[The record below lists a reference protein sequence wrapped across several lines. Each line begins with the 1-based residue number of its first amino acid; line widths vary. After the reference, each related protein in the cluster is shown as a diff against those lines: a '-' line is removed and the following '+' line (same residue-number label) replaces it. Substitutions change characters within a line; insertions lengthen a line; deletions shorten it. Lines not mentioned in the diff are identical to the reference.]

1 MTNIAQHAFNTQNK
15 VTVLSDG
22 SKLFSSDF
30 DSKCKFDIHRF
41 DQIKFLRKRIKSSFA
56 QNFLNKNKIDIIFFD
71 SWKSLE
77 LFNNIIDIKK
87 ICLAHGNEI
96 LELRNKHRILNSLNK
111 ADLIIY
117 NSQFTKN
124 KKFKNFKN
132 LKKLN
137 HKIIYPAFIKKISK
151 NKNNKKKYDLC
162 TVARLEYR
170 KGHHLV
176 FEAMSIL
183 RNEYKILV
191 KYAILGDGP
200 ELSRLKDLVLK
211 FSLQKQVD
219 FIHHDVS
226 SEKIF
231 KNSSV
236 HIMPTITT
244 PESIE
249 GFGISNVE
257 AASYGLPCI
266 VSNSGGTPESI
277 GNNGIIVKENN
288 SKQLVKAIIDI
299 FKKYKSYSR
308 KSYLFAN
315 NFESNKKIKEYLNAI

>member
-77 LFNNIIDIKK
+77 LFNIITDIKK
-87 ICLAHGNEI
+87 VCLAHGNEI
-96 LELRNKHRILNSLNK
+96 LKLRNKQRILNSLNK

-124 KKFKNFKN
+124 KTFKNFKN

-183 RNEYKILV
+183 RNEYKIIL

>member
-77 LFNNIIDIKK
+77 LFNNTTDVKK

-124 KKFKNFKN
+124 KTFKNFKN

-183 RNEYKILV
+183 RNEYKIIV

>member
-77 LFNNIIDIKK
+77 LFNNNTDIKK

-96 LELRNKHRILNSLNK
+96 LKLRNKHRILNSLNK

-124 KKFKNFKN
+124 KTFKNFKN

-183 RNEYKILV
+183 RNEYKIIL

-288 SKQLVKAIIDI
+288 PKQLVKAIIDI

>member
-30 DSKCKFDIHRF
+30 DSKCKFDIHRY

-77 LFNNIIDIKK
+77 PFNNTLDVKK

-124 KKFKNFKN
+124 KTFKNFKN

-183 RNEYKILV
+183 RNEYKIIV
-191 KYAILGDGP
+191 KYVILGDGP

-288 SKQLVKAIIDI
+288 PKQLVKAIIDI

>member
-77 LFNNIIDIKK
+77 LFNNITDIKK

-96 LELRNKHRILNSLNK
+96 LKLSDKNRILNSLNK

-124 KKFKNFKN
+124 KTFKNFKN

-183 RNEYKILV
+183 RNEYKIIV

-288 SKQLVKAIIDI
+288 PKQLVKAIIDI

>member
-1 MTNIAQHAFNTQNK
+1 MTNIAQHAFSERNK

-22 SKLFSSDF
+22 SKLLSSDF
-30 DSKCKFDIHRF
+30 DNKCKFDIYRF
-41 DQIKFLRKRIKSSFA
+41 DQIKFLRKRIKFSFA
-56 QNFLNKNKIDIIFFD
+56 QNFLKQNKIDIIFFD

-77 LFNNIIDIKK
+77 LFDYSTDTKK
-87 ICLAHGNEI
+87 ICLVHGNEI
-96 LELRNKHRILNSLNK
+96 LKLSDKNRIINSLNK
-111 ADLIIY
+111 ADLLIF

-124 KKFKNFKN
+124 KTIKNFKTS
-132 LKKLN
+132 KKIN
-137 HKIIYPAFIKKISK
+137 HKVIYPAFIKKISK
-151 NKNNKKKYDLC
+151 NKVNKKKYDLC

-183 RNEYKILV
+183 RDDYKISL

-200 ELSRLKDLVLK
+200 ELSRLKDLVMK

-219 FIHHDVS
+219 FIHHDIS
-226 SEKIF
+226 SEKIY

-236 HIMPTITT
+236 HIMPTIST

-257 AASYGLPCI
+257 AASFGLPCVI
-266 VSNSGGTPESI
+266 SNSGGTPESI
-277 GNNGIIVKENN
+277 GDNGIIVKENDP
-288 SKQLVKAIIDI
+288 KKLVKSIIDI
-299 FKKYKSYSR
+299 FKTYQSYSR
-308 KSYLFAN
+308 KSYVFAK
-315 NFESNKKIKEYLNAI
+315 NFESKKKIEEYLDNF

>member
-1 MTNIAQHAFNTQNK
+1 MTNIAQHATNKRNK

-22 SKLFSSDF
+22 SKPFSSDF
-30 DSKCKFDIHRF
+30 DNKCKFDIYRF
-41 DQIKFLRKRIKSSFA
+41 DQIKFLRKRIKLSFA
-56 QNFLNKNKIDIIFFD
+56 QNFLKQNNVDIIFFD

-77 LFNNIIDIKK
+77 LFDYPTDTKK

-96 LELRNKHRILNSLNK
+96 LKLSDKNRIINSLNK
-111 ADLIIY
+111 ADLLIY

-124 KKFKNFKN
+124 KTIKNFKT
-132 LKKLN
+132 LKKIN

-151 NKNNKKKYDLC
+151 NTIYKKKYDLC

-183 RNEYKILV
+183 RNDYKISL

-200 ELSRLKDLVLK
+200 ELSRLKDLVMK

-219 FIHHDVS
+219 FIHHNIS
-226 SEKIF
+226 SEKIY

-236 HIMPTITT
+236 HIMPTIST

-257 AASYGLPCI
+257 AASFGLPCV
-266 VSNSGGTPESI
+266 VSNSGGTSESI
-277 GNNGIIVKENN
+277 GNNGIIVKENDP
-288 SKQLVKAIIDI
+288 KQLVKSIIDV

-308 KSYLFAN
+308 KSYEFAN
-315 NFESNKKIKEYLNAI
+315 NFESSKKIKEYLNAI

>member
-77 LFNNIIDIKK
+77 LFNNTTDIKK

-96 LELRNKHRILNSLNK
+96 LKLRNKQRILNSLNK

-124 KKFKNFKN
+124 KTFKNFKN

-137 HKIIYPAFIKKISK
+137 NKIIYPAFIKKISK

-183 RNEYKILV
+183 RNEYKIIL

>member
-1 MTNIAQHAFNTQNK
+1 
-15 VTVLSDG
+15 
-22 SKLFSSDF
+22 
-30 DSKCKFDIHRF
+30 
-41 DQIKFLRKRIKSSFA
+41 
-56 QNFLNKNKIDIIFFD
+56 
-71 SWKSLE
+71 
-77 LFNNIIDIKK
+77 
-87 ICLAHGNEI
+87 
-96 LELRNKHRILNSLNK
+96 
-111 ADLIIY
+111 
-117 NSQFTKN
+117 
-124 KKFKNFKN
+124 
-132 LKKLN
+132 
-137 HKIIYPAFIKKISK
+137 
-151 NKNNKKKYDLC
+151 
-162 TVARLEYR
+162 
-170 KGHHLV
+170 
-176 FEAMSIL
+176 MSIL
-183 RNEYKILV
+183 RNEYKILLR
-191 KYAILGDGP
+191 YAILGDGP

-288 SKQLVKAIIDI
+288 SKQLVKAILNI

-315 NFESNKKIKEYLNAI
+315 NFESNKKIKEYLNAT

>member
-1 MTNIAQHAFNTQNK
+1 
-15 VTVLSDG
+15 
-22 SKLFSSDF
+22 
-30 DSKCKFDIHRF
+30 
-41 DQIKFLRKRIKSSFA
+41 
-56 QNFLNKNKIDIIFFD
+56 
-71 SWKSLE
+71 
-77 LFNNIIDIKK
+77 
-87 ICLAHGNEI
+87 
-96 LELRNKHRILNSLNK
+96 
-111 ADLIIY
+111 
-117 NSQFTKN
+117 
-124 KKFKNFKN
+124 
-132 LKKLN
+132 
-137 HKIIYPAFIKKISK
+137 
-151 NKNNKKKYDLC
+151 
-162 TVARLEYR
+162 
-170 KGHHLV
+170 
-176 FEAMSIL
+176 MSIL
-183 RNEYKILV
+183 RNEYKIIV

-219 FIHHDVS
+219 FIQHDVS

-277 GNNGIIVKENN
+277 GKNGIIVKENN

-299 FKKYKSYSR
+299 FKKYKSYSS

>member
-1 MTNIAQHAFNTQNK
+1 MTNIAQHAFSTQNK
-15 VTVLSDG
+15 VTVLTDG
-22 SKLFSSDF
+22 SKMFSSDF
-30 DSKCKFDIHRF
+30 DNKCKFDIHRF
-41 DQIKFLRKRIKSSFA
+41 DQIKFLRKRIKLSFA
-56 QNFLNKNKIDIIFFD
+56 QNFLKKNKIDIIFFD

-77 LFNNIIDIKK
+77 LFNNTSEIKK

-96 LELRNKHRILNSLNK
+96 LKLRNKHKILNSLNK

-117 NSQFTKN
+117 NSQFTKT
-124 KKFKNFKN
+124 KTFKNFKI
-132 LKKLN
+132 LKKIN

-176 FEAMSIL
+176 FEAMFKL
-183 RNEYKILV
+183 RNEYKIIL
-191 KYAILGDGP
+191 KYAILGEGP
-200 ELSRLKDLVLK
+200 ELSRLKDLVIK

-219 FIHHDVS
+219 FMHQDIS

-231 KNSSV
+231 KNSSI

-266 VSNSGGTPESI
+266 VSNSGGTSESI
-277 GNNGIIVKENN
+277 GDNGIIVKENDP
-288 SKQLVKAIIDI
+288 KQLVKSIIDI
-299 FKKYKSYSR
+299 FKKYKSYSK
-308 KSYLFAN
+308 KSYIFAKK
-315 NFESNKKIKEYLNAI
+315 FESKKKIKEYLDNF

>member
-1 MTNIAQHAFNTQNK
+1 MTNIAQHAFNAKNK

-77 LFNNIIDIKK
+77 LFNNTTDVKK

-124 KKFKNFKN
+124 KTFKNFKN

-183 RNEYKILV
+183 RNEYKIIL

-288 SKQLVKAIIDI
+288 PKQLVKAIIDI

>member
-77 LFNNIIDIKK
+77 LFNNTTDIKK

-96 LELRNKHRILNSLNK
+96 LKLRNKHRILNSLNK

-124 KKFKNFKN
+124 KTLKNFKI
-132 LKKLN
+132 LKKIN

-183 RNEYKILV
+183 RNEYKIIV

-219 FIHHDVS
+219 FIHYDVS
-226 SEKIF
+226 NEKVF

-315 NFESNKKIKEYLNAI
+315 NFESYKKIKEYLNAI

>member
-1 MTNIAQHAFNTQNK
+1 MTNIAQHAFSTRNK

-30 DSKCKFDIHRF
+30 DSKCKFDIYRF
-41 DQIKFLRKRIKSSFA
+41 DQIKFLRRRIKSSFA
-56 QNFLNKNKIDIIFFD
+56 QNFLMKNKIDIIFFD

-77 LFNNIIDIKK
+77 IFNNTTDVKK
-87 ICLAHGNEI
+87 ICLVHGNEI
-96 LELRNKHRILNSLNK
+96 LKLRNKHRILNSLNK
-111 ADLIIY
+111 ADLTIY

-124 KKFKNFKN
+124 KTLKNFKN
-132 LKKLN
+132 SKKFN
-137 HKIIYPAFIKKISK
+137 YKIIYPAFIKKISK

-183 RNEYKILV
+183 RNEFKIIL
-191 KYAILGDGP
+191 KYAILGEGP
-200 ELSRLKDLVLK
+200 ELSRLKDLVIK
-211 FSLQKQVD
+211 FSLQRQVD
-219 FIHHDVS
+219 FMHQDIS

-231 KNSSV
+231 KNSSI

-266 VSNSGGTPESI
+266 VSNSGGTSESI
-277 GNNGIIVKENN
+277 GDNGIIVKENDP
-288 SKQLVKAIIDI
+288 KQLVKSIIDI
-299 FKKYKSYSR
+299 FKKYKSYSK
-308 KSYLFAN
+308 KSYIFAKK
-315 NFESNKKIKEYLNAI
+315 FESKKKIKEYLDNF

>member
-1 MTNIAQHAFNTQNK
+1 MTNIAQHAFTSGNK
-15 VTVLSDG
+15 VIVLSDG
-22 SKLFSSDF
+22 SKLFSSEF
-30 DSKCKFDIHRF
+30 DTKCKFDIFRF
-41 DQIKFLRKRIKSSFA
+41 DQIKFLRKRIKSNFA
-56 QNFLNKNKIDIIFFD
+56 QNFIKNNKIDIIFFD

-77 LFNNIIDIKK
+77 PFNYTTAAKK

-96 LELRNKHRILNSLNK
+96 LNRNNKNRILNTLNK

-117 NSQFTKN
+117 NSEFTQN
-124 KKFKNFKN
+124 KTIKNFKS
-132 LKKLN
+132 LKKID
-137 HKIIYPAFIKKISK
+137 HTIIHPAFIKKISK
-151 NKNNKKKYDLC
+151 NKIKKKYDLC

-176 FEAMSIL
+176 FEAMSKL
-183 RNEYKILV
+183 RNEYNILL

-200 ELSRLKDLVLK
+200 ELSRLKDLVVRL
-211 FSLQKQVD
+211 SLQGQVD
-219 FIHHDVS
+219 FIYHDCP

-231 KNSSV
+231 KNSSI
-236 HIMPTITT
+236 HIMPTLTT
-244 PESIE
+244 PDSIE

-257 AASYGLPCI
+257 AASFGLPCI

-277 GNNGIIVKENN
+277 GENGIIVKEND
-288 SKQLVKAIIDI
+288 SKELVVSILDI

-308 KSYLFAN
+308 KSYKFAI